1 MSQQPTL
8 HYGEMG
14 WVAITRDAS
23 GQLRTQGVRIFELG
37 DEGVTAL
44 LKNGDGTHVEDPN
57 VIDVIK
63 GDPLGVAKLVAM
75 LQLKELADRAT
86 TPAQVDAV
94 GAVADWVTSWEPRGA

>member
-1 MSQQPTL
+1 MKQPKFQFADD
-8 HYGEMG
+8 G

-44 LKNGDGTHVEDPN
+44 LKNADGTHVADPN

-63 GDPLGVAKLVAM
+63 GDPLEVAKLVAL
-75 LQLKELADRAT
+75 LQLKELNDQAT
-86 TPAQVDAV
+86 TSAQLDAV
-94 GAVADWVTSWEPRGA
+94 AAVANWVTDWEPQRG